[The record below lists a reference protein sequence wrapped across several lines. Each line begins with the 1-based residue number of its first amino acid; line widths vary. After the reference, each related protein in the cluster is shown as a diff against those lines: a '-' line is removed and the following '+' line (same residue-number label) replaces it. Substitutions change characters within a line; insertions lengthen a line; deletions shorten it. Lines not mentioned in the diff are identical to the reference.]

1 MNVLYVQY
9 MYSSNDNVFARYL
22 AELPN
27 PHTTSIKLVRIV
39 GTFKLMNYEGGAA
52 EPKSRILT
60 HHLQ

>member
-1 MNVLYVQY
+1 

-39 GTFKLMNYEGGAA
+39 GTFKLMDYEGGAA